1 MAAKLRLE
9 LDTLA
14 VESFAT
20 AEVATARGTV
30 RGEAACTCDKSC
42 PCPSAP
48 YYCAEAP
55 LTAISCDYSA
65 NWSCMTPPGTG
76 TTCPATS

>member
-1 MAAKLRLE
+1 MRKKLRL
-9 LDTLA
+9 DVDAIA
-14 VESFAT
+14 VASFAT
-20 AEVATARGTV
+20 AEMATARGTV

-42 PCPSAP
+42 ACPSAP
-48 YYCAEAP
+48 YYCADVP
-55 LTAISCDYSA
+55 PTYISCDFSA